1 VKSSRRSWLAWLP
14 LWLLAA
20 AGVACALLPG
30 ASSPTKVAVAGTPLP
45 ATVVAPTTP
54 LSATPTPAVSTVT
67 PSATPTLADA
77 SATPSPTPS
86 TAAAA
91 TTAAPA
97 GGAPCVIVV
106 RTPLPSAPT
115 EVGGRLTP
123 PRQIDPHIELCA
135 SATTLKVGG
144 TLILAAQAVDV
155 GLPYYSV
162 LAQDAGAAQAA
173 VLVQITFE
181 NNITASADVSHVLAL
196 VEARANGN
204 NLTVSLRARAAGQ
217 VQLSVAASGEV
228 HYGYPGPATMAGGG
242 SVPLSITVTN

>member
-14 LWLLAA
+14 LGLLAA
-20 AGVACALLPG
+20 AGLACALLPG
-30 ASSPTKVAVAGTPLP
+30 ASSPTHVAVAGTPLP
-45 ATVVAPTTP
+45 PTVVAPTTP
-54 LSATPTPAVSTVT
+54 PSATPTPAVSTVT
-67 PSATPTLADA
+67 PSATATLADP
-77 SATPSPTPS
+77 SATPSPTPA

-115 EVGGRLTP
+115 EIGGRVTP

-135 SATTLKVGG
+135 SADRVKVGD

-173 VLVQITFE
+173 VLIQITFE
-181 NNITASADVSHVLAL
+181 NNITASADVSQVLEL

-228 HYGYPGPATMAGGG
+228 HYGYPGPATMSGGG
-242 SVPLSITVTN
+242 SVPLTITVTN